1 MEEKLLQL
9 LNQKEYTK
17 MTPSEIAKALQ
28 IKDDD
33 FKLLM
38 KSLNALEDKGIIYI
52 TKNGYIHLAKNLKI
66 YIGEIIQ
73 VRKYYAICKVSS
85 MDEKTFEV
93 EIPIEELQFA
103 YKNDIVRIQLTHQN
117 KGKVLEII
125 RHNRWELICEYKNRQ
140 WICDDKFFPYEIK
153 ITNRNIKVVD
163 GQIALLTIKKYDH
176 FIIHCEIKKILGHRN
191 DPGIDILSE
200 VIKSGVPYEFSDKLL
215 DYCQKIIQNKP
226 LDLDQRVD
234 LTNQLIVTIDGLDA
248 KDLDDAISLK
258 INDHGN
264 YELGVHIADVSYYVS
279 AKNLIDQ
286 EAYRRGTSIYLADR
300 VIPMLPHLLSN
311 GICSLNENEIR
322 LTISCVMEIDA
333 EGNVIHYDIFPSY
346 ICSKGRLNYQDVNAL
361 FAHQPYQYSYSSEM
375 KEMLFLMRNLSSILT
390 KKMLQN
396 GYLDLDIKEAK
407 LIVNED
413 THQVERIEQ
422 RMQGE
427 AEKLIENFMIL
438 ANETVAS
445 HIYYQQLPF
454 IYRVHP
460 APTLEKLMGLSASL
474 KEINVQLP
482 IKGKKFHVKELQKIL
497 ESVRKTDKEDIVSNL
512 ILRSLN
518 KAIYSVE
525 NVGHFGLGS
534 SVYTHFTS
542 PIRRY
547 PDLLVHRYLRQYEFC
562 HQYDVDLDFLVMAA
576 ENSSVCERRA
586 IALEREV
593 EDIKK
598 AEFMSKWIGATFEG
612 VITGVMDFGVFVQL
626 ENTCEGLMRYETI
639 DDFHGSIMQHLKVGH
654 RVIVRLISVN
664 IKNGEINF
672 AYVQVRNRR
681 KKA

>member
-33 FKLLM
+33 FKLLI

-85 MDEKTFEV
+85 MDEKAFEV

-153 ITNRNIKVVD
+153 IINRNIKVVD
-163 GQIALLTIKKYDH
+163 GQIALLTIKKYDR

-215 DYCQKIIQNKP
+215 DYCQQIVQNKP

-346 ICSKGRLNYQDVNAL
+346 ICSKGRLNYQDVNVL

-390 KKMLQN
+390 KKMLKN

-407 LIVNED
+407 LIVNER
-413 THQVERIEQ
+413 THQIERIEQ
-422 RMQGE
+422 RIQGE

-482 IKGKKFHVKELQKIL
+482 IKGKKFHVKELQKVL

-639 DDFHGSIMQHLKVGH
+639 DDFHGSTMQHLKIGH

-672 AYVQVRNRR
+672 AYVPARNRR